1 MIESFRLLV
10 KNWRACHQCVQ
21 RFNQHRFHSTT
32 DFNSSYPTQ
41 PNSSPSINNSQL
53 SNPPLFNNRDLNES
67 FGTRLALNSDFVFHP
82 RTLNLSQ
89 CQLSQQDLNI
99 LNLGFKYN
107 FSFPLKDNV
116 LQVFAANVENVVSKG
131 ITEDQQG
138 NIRSSCVTCLNKF
151 HKTNHFSSLSAD
163 PNLKD
168 LFSLPNKL
176 KDNNLIVT
184 KADKGNCVVVLDIIQ
199 YQEKVLEF
207 LGSPSFKCLSSSPLD
222 KFITK
227 LKATINLTQPSFSV
241 FGFNKYKFTP
251 INPSIPKLYGLPKI
265 HKQNCPLEL

>member
-116 LQVFAANVENVVSKG
+116 LQVFAANVENVVPKVSQK
-131 ITEDQQG
+131 INRATFVHPVLLALINFIKPTIFLVCQLIQTLK
-138 NIRSSCVTCLNKF
+138 TCFRYL
-151 HKTNHFSSLSAD
+151 TSLR
-163 PNLKD
+163 
-168 LFSLPNKL
+168 
-176 KDNNLIVT
+176 
-184 KADKGNCVVVLDIIQ
+184 III
-199 YQEKVLEF
+199 
-207 LGSPSFKCLSSSPLD
+207 S
-222 KFITK
+222 
-227 LKATINLTQPSFSV
+227 
-241 FGFNKYKFTP
+241 
-251 INPSIPKLYGLPKI
+251 
-265 HKQNCPLEL
+265 